1 MGLLPHQLSLSTTE
15 ETDFSPVTLDVVFD
29 QDTTTGR
36 ECFFITIVDDDVLE
50 ESETFQ
56 VTLQPR
62 INTTIDFVESLLIV
76 TIIDDDSKSSYNGYF
91 LYRNSFQ
98 CVLFN
103 VTI

>member
-1 MGLLPHQLSLSTTE
+1 M
-15 ETDFSPVTLDVVFD
+15 FD

-36 ECFFITIVDDDVLE
+36 ECFFITIVDNEVLE

-76 TIIDDDSKSSYNGYF
+76 TIIDDDSKSSYYNTYF
-91 LYRNSFQ
+91 RYSNSFSM
-98 CVLFN
+98 CSV
-103 VTI
+103 